1 MSSGDWS
8 TIGAHAA
15 LPRWARWAIPPLLIP
30 LASIAWLVV
39 RWNDIPLRYGHPPI
53 ARTPLHVF
61 GFLIFA
67 EGLAALLV
75 GMVLAIWYGSRR
87 PAAQSAMEKVP
98 LAMAYL
104 LSTVFTAVGMAPI
117 ADIPAWLVAAFVP
130 LAALATI
137 VYAVKGQSDADGV
150 PDTTPDDCWSS
161 AGVYRNRSDPSLFV
175 RARVGYGYTGCT
187 FNMANPWAYR
197 IMVGFFAGI
206 ALLVGFLIW
215 ALR

>member
-1 MSSGDWS
+1 MSSRDWS

-15 LPRWARWAIPPLLIP
+15 LPRWVRWAIPPLLIP
-30 LASIAWLVV
+30 LAGIAWLIL
-39 RWNDIPLRYGHPPI
+39 RWNDIPLRYGHPPM

-61 GFLIFA
+61 GFPIFA
-67 EGLAALLV
+67 EGLATLLV

-87 PAAQSAMEKVP
+87 PATQSPMEKIP
-98 LAMAYL
+98 LVMAYL
-104 LSTVFTAVGMAPI
+104 LSLVFTATGLAPV
-117 ADIPAWLVAAFVP
+117 AGIPAWLVAAFVP

-137 VYAVKGQSDADGV
+137 VYVARHQGDPDDV
-150 PDTTPDDCWSS
+150 PDTTPDECWSF
-161 AGVYRNRSDPSLFV
+161 AGIYRNPTDPSLFV
-175 RARVGYGYTGCT
+175 RARVGYGYT

-197 IMVGFFAGI
+197 IMIGFFAGI

>member
-1 MSSGDWS
+1 MSSRDWS

-30 LASIAWLVV
+30 LAGIAWLII
-39 RWNDIPLRYGHPPI
+39 RWNDIPLRYGHPLI
-53 ARTPLHVF
+53 TRTPLHVF

-67 EGLAALLV
+67 EGLASLLV
-75 GMVLAIWYGSRR
+75 GMVLAIWCGSNRR
-87 PAAQSAMEKVP
+87 PGSQTPMEKVP

-104 LSTVFTAVGMAPI
+104 LSLVFTAVGMAPV
-117 ADIPAWLVAAFVP
+117 ADIPAWLVPACVP

-137 VYAVKGQSDADGV
+137 VYVVRGQGEADDV

-161 AGVYRNRSDPSLFV
+161 AGVYRNPNDPSLFV
-175 RARVGYGYTGCT
+175 RARVGYGYT
-187 FNMANPWAYR
+187 FNMANPWAHR
-197 IMVGFFAGI
+197 IIIGFFAGI